1 MRVGRL
7 DKLTLNSEILRGQ
20 DSWCL
25 WDTVSGKG
33 ERGVAAIL
41 TLHAVFL
48 HLLNLSDGL
57 TQVRSEA
64 QPVLEAGGIEDDEDF
79 ALPARYCRQQLDPKL
94 VICGEAGGR
103 APSSGWKQNGSYVNA
118 FFSIPSS
125 SPAPASSVAPL
136 CPPNPPQVPGSY
148 GPITSSIPDIKAK

>member
-25 WDTVSGKG
+25 QGTTPG
-33 ERGVAAIL
+33 EEEGNVVGLL

-48 HLLNLSDGL
+48 HLLHLGDGL
-57 TQVRSEA
+57 PQVRCEA

-79 ALPARYCRQQLDPKL
+79 ALSTRYCRQQLDPKL
-94 VICGEAGGR
+94 VICGERGGL
-103 APSSGWKQNGSYVNA
+103 SGLKQGGLSVKC
-118 FFSIPSS
+118 FS
-125 SPAPASSVAPL
+125 
-136 CPPNPPQVPGSY
+136 
-148 GPITSSIPDIKAK
+148 